1 VLADA
6 EALLS
11 CYGVGEQ
18 MLPDMLH
25 AVVELGFTSSVRF
38 LQPGLLLHGVR
49 APRSSAAAQQQPFH
63 PGSILVNA
71 WAAGVAAAVR
81 ALQAL
86 SGQQQQQLAG
96 ATSPRSSRGTHQQ
109 RQEGREEQQEQQVV
123 GVLARMAAALK
134 GSVSSTDTISSG
146 SSVSSAWLGAP
157 AAGPLTAAASPGGGV
172 SSSSSSSTR
181 GGNNSHQPRTSWRH
195 RKQVESLGRDEGI
208 TEWQINSYYA
218 AGRVLVPALLDAF
231 TCQALFKRHR
241 LLQLLTEL
249 TGDDGRPGGA
259 MLQLVP
265 VPPHLVGH
273 SYSQLVTHLVT
284 RGVSA
289 GGPLLPLGLLRR
301 KSENRG
307 WRLPYVTPHPRPDV
321 VLDIADGVYVLR
333 QRL

>member
-1 VLADA
+1 
-6 EALLS
+6 
-11 CYGVGEQ
+11 

-63 PGSILVNA
+63 PGSILVKA
-71 WAAGVAAAVR
+71 WTAGLSAAAH

-86 SGQQQQQLAG
+86 AGKQQQRLAG
-96 ATSPRSSRGTHQQ
+96 VVPSSSSSGTQQQ
-109 RQEGREEQQEQQVV
+109 RQQQHGREEQQEQQVV
-123 GVLARMAAALK
+123 GVLAQMAAALQ
-134 GSVSSTDTISSG
+134 GSG
-146 SSVSSAWLGAP
+146 SNTNTLSSNSSISDAWLGTP
-157 AAGPLTAAASPGGGV
+157 AAGPLTAGAVPGGGIN
-172 SSSSSSSTR
+172 SGSNRNTR
-181 GGNNSHQPRTSWRH
+181 GNQGNQHHQPRTSWRH

-273 SYSQLVTHLVT
+273 PYSQLVTHLVT

-307 WRLPYVTPHPRPDV
+307 WRLPYVAVHPRPDV
-321 VLDIADGVYVLR
+321 VLDAADGVYVLR